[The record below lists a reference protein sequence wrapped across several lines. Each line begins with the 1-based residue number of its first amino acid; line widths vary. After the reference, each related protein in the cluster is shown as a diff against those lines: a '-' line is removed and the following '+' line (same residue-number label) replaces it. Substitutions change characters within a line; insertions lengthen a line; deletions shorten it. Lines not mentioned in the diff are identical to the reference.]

1 MFSLQ
6 AITGTL
12 IPDSL
17 LPQIRDLWLGES
29 SPSGSHGVPG
39 GRIEGVEGGRGRKR
53 ENRRDSLR
61 LLSTDCMLV
70 ISKIGDHFRRLRKA
84 WRFGYYCSVG
94 PRD

>member
-1 MFSLQ
+1 MFSPR

-12 IPDSL
+12 IPESL

-29 SPSGSHGVPG
+29 SPSGSRGVPG

-61 LLSTDCMLV
+61 LLSTDCRSWSQLV
-70 ISKIGDHFRRLRKA
+70 RMSQSKVWH
-84 WRFGYYCSVG
+84 
-94 PRD
+94 